1 MKGLRYRDFN
11 QLPIGEHLISSMAL
25 TRDPGRAD
33 GHGAWLNLAA
43 ETMETIQ
50 ISGRNLSYIDVG
62 TGPPI
67 LFGHS
72 YLWDADM
79 WRPQVDAL
87 SGTYRCIVPDLWGH
101 GRSDPVAGS
110 AYSLDRLAED
120 YTVFVDAL
128 GLEHFA
134 VVGLSVGGM
143 WGYRLAL
150 NMPERVTK
158 LVLLGTDVGAEPG
171 ASHRRFKW
179 MMRIARVRRRLSPAM
194 IDKMMP
200 LFFADATLWDR
211 PDLVLSFQAA
221 LEAIPPDRLRGIL
234 AVGRG
239 IFDRPDRTDTLC
251 QIRCPTRVIV
261 GAQDRSRPPW
271 EARRLADGIPDADL
285 HILENAGHICNL
297 EAPERVTD
305 LLREFLS
312 DVT

>member
-1 MKGLRYRDFN
+1 
-11 QLPIGEHLISSMAL
+11 
-25 TRDPGRAD
+25 
-33 GHGAWLNLAA
+33 
-43 ETMETIQ
+43 
-50 ISGRNLSYIDVG
+50 
-62 TGPPI
+62 
-67 LFGHS
+67 
-72 YLWDADM
+72 
-79 WRPQVDAL
+79 
-87 SGTYRCIVPDLWGH
+87 
-101 GRSDPVAGS
+101 
-110 AYSLDRLAED
+110 
-120 YTVFVDAL
+120 
-128 GLEHFA
+128 
-134 VVGLSVGGM
+134 
-143 WGYRLAL
+143 
-150 NMPERVTK
+150 
-158 LVLLGTDVGAEPG
+158 
-171 ASHRRFKW
+171 
-179 MMRIARVRRRLSPAM
+179 M

-239 IFDRPDRTDTLC
+239 IFDRPDRIDTLC